1 MLLREAKRPEDSY
14 TMLAQA
20 LAKNPDNLALLYDTA
35 MAAERTHRLAEMEKH
50 LRRLIELKPDYAHAY
65 NALGYTFAD
74 RNTRLAEALQLIEKA
89 HELSPD
95 DAYILDSLGWVH
107 FRLGN
112 AEARIFFIPGHT
124 KGHMAFW
131 FEESQAL
138 FCGDTLFTLGCGRL
152 FEGTPQQMW
161 ASLTKLRALPGETL
175 VYCGHEYTE
184 SNARFARA
192 IDPGNAALK
201 RRAEA
206 VTAAR
211 AKGLATVP
219 GRMEEERATNPFLR
233 ADDPQL
239 AAAVGMAGAPPVQVF
254 AEIRRRKDSF

>member
-1 MLLREAKRPEDSY
+1 MSRLAIVQVPCLKDNYAYLFHCPETGATAALDPSEAKPPLAAAAAKGWRIGHVLNTHHHWDHVGGNGGIKAATGARVVGPEPDRDRIPDLDETVAEGRP
-14 TMLAQA
+14 
-20 LAKNPDNLALLYDTA
+20 
-35 MAAERTHRLAEMEKH
+35 
-50 LRRLIELKPDYAHAY
+50 
-65 NALGYTFAD
+65 
-74 RNTRLAEALQLIEKA
+74 
-89 HELSPD
+89 
-95 DAYILDSLGWVH
+95 

-131 FEESQAL
+131 FEESRAL

-161 ASLTKLRALPGETL
+161 ASLTKLRALPAETL

-192 IDPGNAALK
+192 IDPENAALK

-211 AKGLATVP
+211 AKGLPTVP
-219 GRMEEERATNPFLR
+219 ARIEEERATNPFLR